1 MSTSRGRDGKG
12 GRGAKAGAPARA
24 EPYHHGDLRAAL
36 LKAAGKVLEAQG
48 PEALSLRD
56 IARQIGVSHN
66 APYRH
71 FATREALLG
80 AVATEGFRELGAA
93 MARARAGAG
102 GGTDSLDRMG
112 LAYIEFALERPQRF
126 RLMFG
131 GAKGQSSELDAS
143 AKAAFVALGG
153 AAGTRFGSTPN
164 LAAVRAWAF
173 VHGIAH
179 LLLDRQIKAV
189 LMGGRTPLQFAA
201 LLLDQAGTTV
211 APGAH

>member
-1 MSTSRGRDGKG
+1 MSTSRRGKLGARSGR
-12 GRGAKAGAPARA
+12 APAGS

-36 LKAAGKVLEAQG
+36 LKAAGKLLEADG

-56 IARQIGVSHN
+56 IARRLGVSHN

-80 AVATEGFRELGAA
+80 AIATEGFRELGTA
-93 MARARAGAG
+93 MASAAQSAG
-102 GGTDSLDRMG
+102 GGTDRLDRMG
-112 LAYIEFALERPQRF
+112 MAYIAFALERPQRF

-131 GAKGQSSELDAS
+131 GAKGQSPELDAS
-143 AKAAFVALGG
+143 AKAAFMALGG

-179 LLLDRQIKAV
+179 LLLDKQIKAV

-211 APGAH
+211 EPGAG